1 MKKELDFMKKSYS
14 ICFFAF
20 AFILVLGLAYYVS
33 YKYSMAE
40 FQKKQEL
47 RNNELSYLN
56 NGTTGEGSD
65 TEEGAISVDTT
76 KEDTITNRTTYILEY
91 YNSKDYSLK
100 EEKLNVPANFIGL
113 TRDELISYLKEY
125 ESTPSIEDL
134 EEGFEKFELVSFSSE
149 TIVLRKTY
157 HPTDSAYKY
166 YLVAEN
172 NYITVYYMDKETVF
186 SYTDILL
193 SSLPEEMQQKIISG
207 EYVTDIHQL
216 YNFLENYSS

>member
-1 MKKELDFMKKSYS
+1 MQILYEKGVELMKKSYG

-20 AFILVLGLAYYVS
+20 IIVLGLIYFVS

-40 FQKKQEL
+40 FLKEEEIRK
-47 RNNELSYLN
+47 NELSYLN
-56 NGTTGEGSD
+56 NEGRELDDNSI
-65 TEEGAISVDTT
+65 AVDTS

-91 YNSKDYSLK
+91 YNSKDFSLI
-100 EEKLNVPANFIGL
+100 EDTLATPADFIGL
-113 TRDELISYLKEY
+113 TRDELIKYLKNY
-125 ESTPSIEDL
+125 EEFPSIEDL
-134 EEGFEKFELVSFSSE
+134 ESGFEKFELVSFSKNK
-149 TIVLRKTY
+149 IVLRKTY
-157 HPTDSAYKY
+157 YPINPDYKY

-193 SSLPEEMQQKIISG
+193 SSLPEEMQQEIISG
-207 EYVTDIHQL
+207 KFITDIHQL